1 MRKLFAR
8 NNKEEQ
14 EQKNNRISF
23 IRDLIDDAIDL
34 ELMRRHSENFG
45 IDKIRLLDE
54 EGAKLAQDLINN
66 ERVYNCEPSVLAD
79 YIYSVIGIIANEVEF
94 REKQLESTEQER
106 QEQIAFIREW
116 TEWAVNE
123 AISWAEYLDCPL
135 NEEQIAQLRE
145 EGLALAERM
154 INDEE
159 YIDYSNCELK
169 DCIEQSITNIK
180 GAIRDL
186 AD

>member
-1 MRKLFAR
+1 M
-8 NNKEEQ
+8 NTE
-14 EQKNNRISF
+14 
-23 IRDLIDDAIDL
+23 LII
-34 ELMRRHSENFG
+34 
-45 IDKIRLLDE
+45 
-54 EGAKLAQDLINN
+54 
-66 ERVYNCEPSVLAD
+66 
-79 YIYSVIGIIANEVEF
+79 
-94 REKQLESTEQER
+94 R
-106 QEQIAFIREW
+106 QEQIDFIREH
-116 TEWAVNE
+116 TEWAINE
-123 AISWAEYLDCPL
+123 AISWGEYLDIPL

-145 EGLALAERM
+145 EGLALAESM